1 MRDVACAVRIPLR
14 AMRPT
19 AEHVSHFETSGCAR
33 GQKMRAGNRI
43 ALSELSPPE
52 TRMEKAMPVIFLWG
66 ALPVLLIGGGYV
78 VYRVIGG

>member
-1 MRDVACAVRIPLR
+1 MPCGLR
-14 AMRPT
+14 LDSFPILKQSLA
-19 AEHVSHFETSGCAR
+19 HVGRKTRAR
-33 GQKMRAGNRI
+33 NRI

>member
-1 MRDVACAVRIPLR
+1 
-14 AMRPT
+14 
-19 AEHVSHFETSGCAR
+19 
-33 GQKMRAGNRI
+33 MRAGNRI